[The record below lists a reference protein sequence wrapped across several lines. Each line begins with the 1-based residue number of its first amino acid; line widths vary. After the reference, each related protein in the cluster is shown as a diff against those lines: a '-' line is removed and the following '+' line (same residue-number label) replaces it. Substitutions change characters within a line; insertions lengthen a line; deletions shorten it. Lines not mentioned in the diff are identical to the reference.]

1 MTLERFVSGGKNLEP
16 YMIILG
22 VIGLIFILLL
32 ASVPAKTL
40 RFVGQGLVK
49 LMIGALFLFFL
60 NVAGNQFGIYVPI
73 NFVTS
78 TISGF
83 LGIPGVAA
91 LAMLQLWVL

>member
-1 MTLERFVSGGKNLEP
+1 MESYV
-16 YMIILG
+16 IIAVLAG
-22 VIGLIFILLL
+22 VVILLL
-32 ASVPAKTL
+32 MAGVSKKAF
-40 RFVGQGLVK
+40 RFIGQAFMK

-60 NVAGNQFGIYVPI
+60 NAIGNQFGIYVPI

-91 LAMLQLWVL
+91 LAALQYWIF